1 MSSNT
6 TKAACRASFITRR
19 ACIAISCGV
28 FAPPPASLATCTSR
42 GTTSAVVARGA
53 AARHVMHAQIFAR
66 TP

>member
-6 TKAACRASFITRR
+6 TKAACRAGFITRR

-28 FAPPPASLATCTSR
+28 FAPPSATCTSR
-42 GTTSAVVARGA
+42 ITTSAVVARGA
-53 AARHVMHAQIFAR
+53 AARHVMRAQIFAR